1 MGEIPIPTVKV
12 WMEEANDFGW
22 KGSPCV
28 WGPFFVLC
36 AVQLKSLLQPPLS
49 GAAAFV
55 RKTHENRLGK
65 KSNITDYAQF
75 LVRFCIAFPYKV
87 PSEALT
93 FRKLPSVPEYPV
105 L

>member
-36 AVQLKSLLQPPLS
+36 AVQVKSRRFPALRL
-49 GAAAFV
+49 FV